1 MGINMQKIVTI
12 GGGTGHFQILR
23 GLKNYECG
31 ITAIVNVSDDGGSSG
46 KLRDEYGILPPG
58 DARQCMVALA
68 DEDESKLLR
77 DMFSFRFK
85 DGHNLGNLMITALAG
100 ISGSSAQAI
109 KDASK
114 LLNIKGNV
122 LPVTTDDVILH
133 GETFD
138 GKILKG
144 QTEVSYPKDK
154 NSTIKRIFNVPEA
167 FLYKEAGEAIRN
179 ADKIVICPGELYG
192 SILPNFIV
200 GGVREALQESK
211 AKKIYVCNLFT
222 KEGSYNFKAGDFVRE
237 IEKYAG
243 IKIDKIIIGISR
255 PSVDALRKYLGENS
269 KLVEDNLG
277 SDERVIRGDYAAEY
291 PSAEKTLLR
300 HVPEK
305 IARAIM
311 AA

>member
-1 MGINMQKIVTI
+1 MQRIVTI

-23 GLKNYECG
+23 GLKNYECE
-31 ITAIVNVSDDGGSSG
+31 ITAIVNMSDDGGSSG

-114 LLNIKGNV
+114 LLNLKGNV
-122 LPVTTDDVILH
+122 LPVTTDDVVLNAETEEGVILN
-133 GETFD
+133 
-138 GKILKG
+138 G
-144 QTEVSYPKDK
+144 QRNVCFPEEKDVR
-154 NSTIKRIFNVPEA
+154 IKRIFYEPEA
-167 FLYKEAGEAIRN
+167 FLNKEAGESIRN

-200 GGVREALQESK
+200 EGMREALQESK

-222 KEGSYNFKAGDFVRE
+222 KEGSYNFKAGDFVQE

-243 IKIDKIIIGISR
+243 IKIDKIIICISR
-255 PSVDALRKYLGENS
+255 PSADALKKYLGENS

-277 SDERVIRGDYAAEY
+277 ADERVIRGDYVAEY

>member
-12 GGGTGHFQILR
+12 GGGTGHFQILK
-23 GLKNYECG
+23 GLKNYECR
-31 ITAIVNVSDDGGSSG
+31 ITAVVNMSDDGGSSG
-46 KLRDEYGILPPG
+46 ALRDEYGILPPG

-133 GETFD
+133 GESAD

-154 NSTIKRIFNVPEA
+154 NAIIKRIFNVPEA
-167 FLYKEAGEAIRN
+167 FLYKEAGEAIRD

-192 SILPNFIV
+192 SILSNLIV
-200 GGVREALQESK
+200 GGMREALQESK

-222 KEGSYNFKAGDFVRE
+222 KEGSYSFKAKDFVQE

-243 IKIDKIIIGISR
+243 IKLDKIIISVGK
-255 PSVDALRKYLGENS
+255 PSFDALKKYIGENS
-269 KLVEDNLG
+269 KLIEDDLG
-277 SDERVIRGDYAAEY
+277 NDERIVRGNYMAEY

-311 AA
+311 AV

>member
-1 MGINMQKIVTI
+1 MQKIVTI
-12 GGGTGHFQILR
+12 GGGTGHFQILK
-23 GLKNYECG
+23 GLKNYECEV
-31 ITAIVNVSDDGGSSG
+31 TAVVNMADDGGSSG
-46 KLRDEYGILPPG
+46 ALRDEYGILPPG

-68 DEDESKLLR
+68 DEDGSRLLR
-77 DMFSFRFK
+77 DMFSFRFM

-114 LLNIKGNV
+114 LLKIKGSV
-122 LPVTTDDVILH
+122 LPVTTDDIILH
-133 GETFD
+133 GESGD
-138 GKILKG
+138 GKILRG

-154 NSTIKRIFNVPEA
+154 STIIKRIFNVPEA

-200 GGVREALQESK
+200 EGMRKALQESK

-222 KEGSYNFKAGDFVRE
+222 KEGNYNFKASNFVQE

-243 IKIDKIIIGISR
+243 IKLDKIIIGIGR
-255 PSVDALRKYLGENS
+255 PSIDALKKYLGENS
-269 KLVEDNLG
+269 KLVEDDLG
-277 SDERVIRGDYAAEY
+277 TDERVIRGDYAAEY
-291 PSAEKTLLR
+291 PSAEKTILR

-311 AA
+311 SA

>member
-1 MGINMQKIVTI
+1 MQKIVTI

-23 GLKNYECG
+23 GLKNYECEV
-31 ITAIVNVSDDGGSSG
+31 TAIVNMADDGGSSG
-46 KLRDEYGILPPG
+46 ALRDEYGILPPG

-68 DEDESKLLR
+68 DEDGSRLLR

-114 LLNIKGNV
+114 LLKIKGNV
-122 LPVTTDDVILH
+122 LPVTTDDITLH
-133 GETFD
+133 GESGD
-138 GKILKG
+138 GKILRG

-154 NSTIKRIFNVPEA
+154 STTIKRIFNVPEA
-167 FLYKEAGEAIRN
+167 FLYKDAGEAIRN

-200 GGVREALQESK
+200 EGMRKALQESK
-211 AKKIYVCNLFT
+211 AKKIYICNLFT
-222 KEGSYNFKAGDFVRE
+222 KEGNYNFKASNFVQE

-243 IKIDKIIIGISR
+243 IKLDKIIIGVSR

-269 KLVEDNLG
+269 RFVEDDLG
-277 SDERVIRGDYAAEY
+277 ADERIIRGDYAAEY
-291 PSAEKTLLR
+291 PSAEKTILR

-311 AA
+311 SA